1 MKKILMIAL
10 FTSIMISCKEEEKK
24 EMSFKDETFEKVTE
38 TKCKDGQCASAK
50 ITVPIAENGEV
61 VGDSI
66 NNKIF
71 SAVRNIVYF
80 GEKPSDAK
88 DYQGVLNSFIGAYDD
103 LHKKFPEDTFGW
115 EAKIETKKKYE
126 SDKLINFE
134 MTHYTFTGGAHG
146 YQGLKSLIFDKA
158 TGRTLNHDDIFT
170 DKGIVKKL
178 VEEKFRMKYDIPAD
192 APINSKGFMFED
204 EVFALPQNIFYT
216 DKGLLLYY
224 NQYEIAAYSDG
235 NQELMLSYEELG
247 NLLKVK

>member
-10 FTSIMISCKEEEKK
+10 FTSLMISCKDEEKK
-24 EMSFKDETFEKVTE
+24 EMTFKDQTFEKVTE

-50 ITVPIAENGEV
+50 IMVPIVENGEF

-71 SAVRNIVYF
+71 SVVRNIVYF

-115 EAKIETKKKYE
+115 EAKVETKKKYE

-146 YQGLKSLIFDKA
+146 YQGLRSLIFDKA
-158 TGRTLNHDDIFT
+158 TGRTMGYDDIFT
-170 DKGIVKKL
+170 DKGVVQKL
-178 VEEKFRMKYDIPAD
+178 AEEKFRMKYEIPTD

-204 EVFALPQNIFYT
+204 EVFALPQNIFFT

-224 NQYEIAAYSDG
+224 NQYEIAAYSEG
-235 NQELMLSYEELG
+235 NQELMLSYDELG
-247 NLLKVK
+247 NLLKLK

>member
-10 FTSIMISCKEEEKK
+10 FTSLMISCKDEEIK
-24 EMSFKDETFEKVTE
+24 EMTFKDQTFEKKTE
-38 TKCKDGQCASAK
+38 TKCKDAECASAI
-50 ITVPIAENGEV
+50 ITVPIAENGEFV
-61 VGDSI
+61 ADSI

-71 SAVRNIVYF
+71 SVVRSIVYF

-115 EAKIETKKKYE
+115 EAKIETKKKHE

-134 MTHYTFTGGAHG
+134 MKHYTYTGGAHG
-146 YQGLKSLIFDKA
+146 YQGLRSLIFDK
-158 TGRTLNHDDIFT
+158 TSSRTMTYDDIFT
-170 DKGIVKKL
+170 DKGVVQKL
-178 VEEKFRMKYDIPAD
+178 AEEKFRMKYDLPAD

-204 EVFALPQNIFYT
+204 EVFALPQNIFFT

-224 NQYEIAAYSDG
+224 NQYEIAAYADG
-235 NQELMLSYEELG
+235 NQELLLTYEELG

>member
-1 MKKILMIAL
+1 MKKILMIVL
-10 FTSIMISCKEEEKK
+10 FTSMMISCQKEEKK
-24 EMSFKDETFEKVTE
+24 EMTFQDQTFKKVTE

-50 ITVPIAENGEV
+50 IMVPIAENGEF

-71 SAVRNIVYF
+71 SVVRNIVYF
-80 GEKPSDAK
+80 GEKPGDAK
-88 DYQGVLNSFIGAYDD
+88 DYEGILNSFIGAYDD

-115 EAKIETKKKYE
+115 EAKIDTKVKYE
-126 SDKLINFE
+126 SDNLINFE

-146 YQGLKSLIFDKA
+146 YQGLKSIIFDRA
-158 TGRTLNHDDIFT
+158 TGKTLGYDEIFT
-170 DKGIVKKL
+170 DKGVVKKL
-178 VEEKFRMKYDIPAD
+178 AEEKFRRKYDIPAE

-216 DKGLLLYY
+216 DKGLLFYY
-224 NQYEIAAYSDG
+224 NQYEIASYADG
-235 NQELMLSYEELG
+235 NQELSLSYEELG